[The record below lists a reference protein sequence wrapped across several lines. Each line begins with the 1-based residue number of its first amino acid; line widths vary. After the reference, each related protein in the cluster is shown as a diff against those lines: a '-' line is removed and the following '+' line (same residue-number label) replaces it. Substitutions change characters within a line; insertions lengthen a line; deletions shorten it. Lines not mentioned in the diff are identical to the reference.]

1 VIGVGG
7 WLGYEIGL
15 THPLPADNICE
26 PSKKYLANQVSDR
39 SGYLDTQGLV
49 GAELVAWWE

>member
-1 VIGVGG
+1 MIGVEG

-15 THPLPADNICE
+15 THPLPAENICE

-39 SGYLDTQGLV
+39 SSYLDTQRLI
-49 GAELVAWWE
+49 GAELVVWLE